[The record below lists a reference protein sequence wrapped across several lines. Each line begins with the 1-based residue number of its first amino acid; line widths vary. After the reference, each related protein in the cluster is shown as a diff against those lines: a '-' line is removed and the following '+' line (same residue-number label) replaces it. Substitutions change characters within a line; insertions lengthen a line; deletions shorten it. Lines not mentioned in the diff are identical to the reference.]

1 MEQRS
6 RVPVEPCNGRGSCCA
21 CQFFFLLFFSCY
33 DVLCFSFAR
42 NIDQAEQ
49 MKQQLRRPA
58 QFPDQFGEV
67 SQLTQ
72 VHSFDGFRLDMSK
85 AITPTFF
92 TSHNVFFGNSQFPAG
107 HYQVNNAVWRGK
119 PSFVFVCLFRC
130 VFFFFFFFSS
140 GYVWGALVV
149 GEST

>member
-1 MEQRS
+1 
-6 RVPVEPCNGRGSCCA
+6 
-21 CQFFFLLFFSCY
+21 
-33 DVLCFSFAR
+33 
-42 NIDQAEQ
+42 

-107 HYQVNNAVWRGK
+107 HYQVSNAVWRGK